1 MRDISNIDH
10 FMKKIDKDSLSP
22 IKDVEDS
29 AVNSSGSDK
38 TPKRKVIAPYVIL
51 KKKLKD
57 LATEFLNAKI
67 QEGHHSS
74 VIDARTALALYRMYY
89 EEIEMKLRTSEA
101 LRALRIKKV
110 SEDNIVS
117 KIVPKFAEM
126 KVTSEWTE
134 DSDKNE
140 HSDFGSEDNQENVE
154 GSTQVNSESL
164 CNMLKSTKKQDAQR
178 SQSIKDIEYL
188 MKVNSQIFN
197 ITPPNAKIDDK
208 FK

>member
-1 MRDISNIDH
+1 
-10 FMKKIDKDSLSP
+10 MKKIDKDSLSP
-22 IKDVEDS
+22 IKDCEEPS
-29 AVNSSGSDK
+29 VNSSGSDK

-57 LATEFLNAKI
+57 LASEFLNAKI

-89 EEIEMKLRTSEA
+89 EEIEMKLRTNEA

-110 SEDNIVS
+110 SEDNLVS
-117 KIVPKFAEM
+117 KVVPKFAEM
-126 KVTSEWTE
+126 KVASEWTE
-134 DSDKNE
+134 DSDKNNE
-140 HSDFGSEDNQENVE
+140 SDLGSEDNQETLDVD
-154 GSTQVNSESL
+154 GSTQVNSDNL

>member
-1 MRDISNIDH
+1 MDDFHILKIDIKEANCNVRDISNIDH

-22 IKDVEDS
+22 IKDVEDPVS
-29 AVNSSGSDK
+29 HNSSGSDK
-38 TPKRKVIAPYVIL
+38 SLKRKVIAPYVIL

-57 LATEFLNAKI
+57 LASEFLNAKI

-110 SEDNIVS
+110 SEDNVVS

-126 KVTSEWTE
+126 KVTSTEWTE
-134 DSDKNE
+134 DSEKN
-140 HSDFGSEDNQENVE
+140 HSDLGSEDNQVDACTN
-154 GSTQVNSESL
+154 VNSE
-164 CNMLKSTKKQDAQR
+164 
-178 SQSIKDIEYL
+178 
-188 MKVNSQIFN
+188 
-197 ITPPNAKIDDK
+197 
-208 FK
+208 